1 MLPMQARGSS
11 RKHVTKPFTQPAAPD
26 CTQVSYQNKGGGVK
40 SPKHCADV
48 ICVSPLEVVACVLSR
63 LVAVGCAVAVVVR
76 DALLLVH
83 RSVGQL
89 LDIMVRR

>member
-1 MLPMQARGSS
+1 MVS
-11 RKHVTKPFTQPAAPD
+11 APYD
-26 CTQVSYQNKGGGVK
+26 VVGEGVK
-40 SPKHCADV
+40 NPKHFADV

-89 LDIMVRR
+89 LNIVRRVIFGGYLVI